1 MNSITLL
8 RRTREL
14 FQKRSVARSPS
25 FVACVAFVIAA
36 SIAVPAAHAGGYA
49 EAVMSANPTAYFPLN
64 DTSGVTATNSV
75 ASPVVSGTYFDNFS
89 AVSPLSGGVAATIQQ
104 SGSGPNLMQAG
115 PGLPGFSS
123 GNYAVGFAGPSGAG
137 GVNQGIDN
145 MRITNSATA
154 FGTDYTYQ
162 VWVYNTTPTSS
173 QPITGYIGGRF
184 VQSNFDAIAIWGNHN
199 GTPGGAPGRL
209 GVLTSD
215 GNAFFGS
222 GTSATLAVN
231 TWYNVA
237 LTRSGSTLS
246 LYCNGIL
253 LGSTTSVLSSP
264 QTAPNNQFFSAGVR
278 VDGNWALTGRLDEI
292 SLTNRALT
300 AAEIKASYNAALYP
314 TVYWSGSS
322 GIWSEGAAWSTTS
335 GSFSSAD
342 AGAGGGQDAVF
353 NLGTSQTIRLN
364 GSQRVNSFTFS
375 SSGSSVLLGGTTG
388 TPAANSLQVGTALNS
403 GGITID
409 AGAGAV
415 TIGDTSGTS
424 AAVNLSLAGNQT
436 WENRSSNTFT
446 VANNVG
452 GSAASGSQSLTIGGS
467 GATTILGAITNGTA
481 GGTIS
486 LVKQGD
492 GTLRLSG
499 NSSYSGATNV
509 TAGTVVSENRA
520 SFGTGTVSIGSSG
533 IVQLTA
539 RTSGTVLNQVGSYY
553 ANGVTNT
560 VTGSGVLQLVGSND
574 GYGVNYSGDLSGFTG
589 TVSATSGF
597 PTGFGNVNNPSLN
610 LTGSN
615 ARFVVSGAGFFV
627 PVLNATGT
635 IAMGELSGNG
645 TIKGNPVI
653 GSSTLLIG
661 GLSTSSTFSGIFQD
675 NGANTK
681 TALTK
686 VGTGTLTLSGNSTHS
701 GVTNV
706 NAGTIVS
713 ANLASFGTGTVSIGS
728 SGIVQLTARTSGT
741 VLNQVGS
748 YYANGVTNTVTG
760 SGVLQLVGSNDGY
773 GVNYSGDLSGFTGTV
788 SATSGFPT
796 GFGNVN
802 NPSLNLTGSNARF
815 VVSGAGF
822 FVPVLNA
829 TGTIAMGEL
838 SGNGSIKGNPMIG
851 SSTLLVGGL
860 STSSTFS
867 GILQDNGGGKTA
879 LTKVGNGTL
888 TLSGNNTFSGDTTIS
903 GGILSI
909 VAGSALQGS
918 SGVGIA
924 DAARL
929 RYTGGAGSFARN
941 ISVTSGTGTVENAG
955 GALLTLSGTLTKNGT
970 VLRLTGGQFNV
981 TGQIVGASANSDLL
995 VDGTSTVT
1003 LSNTNTYNGPTFV
1016 NQSST
1021 LVLGTNNAI
1030 PNNSLVT
1037 LGDATT
1043 TGTLNMNGFTDA
1055 IGGLSFGAA
1064 GGTLRLAATSTSA
1077 APLTAP
1083 AGTMTLTN
1091 GTLDLAGSGTT
1102 AGLYRVLAAQTVSG
1116 SFASV
1121 TNASAAYQVLTTATS
1136 VDYQQRAVLGAV
1148 SVTNPAVAI
1157 ITGGSAAFTYSVAN
1171 TALSG
1176 GASLAVTGTGLSNV
1190 FGSSSGTA
1198 AAAGSTGSLSG
1209 LVFTGTSIGNNQQGT
1224 FTVNA
1229 PSAYGTTT
1237 ATGTVAVTVL
1247 DHATSSL
1254 ASGSSALLSTVLNL
1268 GTWDYSTNLWTTGT
1282 SSGQFSIFN
1291 LASTFGAG
1299 LTADLSLVSVSGTG
1313 NGFTTNLDT
1322 YTDIAGGQS
1331 RQYSVFVN
1339 PNSFLTSGTQSWTFT
1354 IGMSD
1359 KTGMSGA
1366 TATNTLSVTANVVV
1380 VPEPGAIALAGIAI
1394 PAAAYMLRRRR
1405 RMG

>member
-8 RRTREL
+8 RRIREL

-36 SIAVPAAHAGGYA
+36 SVAVPAAHAGGYA

-89 AVSPLSGGVAATIQQ
+89 AVNPLSGGVAATIQQ

-123 GNYAVGFAGPSGAG
+123 ANYAVGFAGPAGFG

-173 QPITGYIGGRF
+173 EPITGYIGGRF
-184 VQSNFDAIAIWGNHN
+184 VQSNFDTIGIWGNFN

-209 GVLTSD
+209 AVLTS
-215 GNAFFGS
+215 GGGAFFGS

-246 LYCNGIL
+246 LYSNGIL

-278 VDGNWALTGRLDEI
+278 VDGAWPLTGRLDEI

-353 NLGTSQTIRLN
+353 NLGTSQTISLN
-364 GSQRVNSFTFS
+364 GNQRVNSFTFA

-403 GGITID
+403 GSITIN

-436 WENRSSNTFT
+436 WENTSSNTFT

-481 GGTIS
+481 GGAIS

-492 GTLRLSG
+492 GTLTLSG
-499 NSSYSGATNV
+499 TSSYSGATNV
-509 TAGTVVSENRA
+509 TAGTVVSANLA

-539 RTSGTVLNQVGSYY
+539 RTSGTDLNQLVSYY

-560 VTGSGVLQLVGSND
+560 VTGSGVLQLVGSNN

-597 PTGFGNVNNPSLN
+597 PTGFGNVSNPSLN

-615 ARFVVSGAGFFV
+615 ARFVVSGAGLFL

-645 TIKGNPVI
+645 TIRGNPVI
-653 GSSTLLIG
+653 GSSTLLVG

-675 NGANTK
+675 NGVNTK

-713 ANLASFGTGTVSIGS
+713 ASLASFGTGTVSIGS

-741 VLNQVGS
+741 DLNQLVS

-760 SGVLQLVGSNDGY
+760 SGVLQLVGSNNGY

-796 GFGNVN
+796 GFGNVS

-815 VVSGAGF
+815 VVSGAGLF
-822 FVPVLNA
+822 LPVLNA

-838 SGNGSIKGNPMIG
+838 SGNGTIRGNPVIG

-867 GILQDNGGGKTA
+867 GIFQDNGVNTKTA
-879 LTKVGNGTL
+879 LTKVG
-888 TLSGNNTFSGDTTIS
+888 
-903 GGILSI
+903 
-909 VAGSALQGS
+909 
-918 SGVGIA
+918 
-924 DAARL
+924 
-929 RYTGGAGSFARN
+929 
-941 ISVTSGTGTVENAG
+941 
-955 GALLTLSGTLTKNGT
+955 
-970 VLRLTGGQFNV
+970 
-981 TGQIVGASANSDLL
+981 
-995 VDGTSTVT
+995 
-1003 LSNTNTYNGPTFV
+1003 
-1016 NQSST
+1016 
-1021 LVLGTNNAI
+1021 
-1030 PNNSLVT
+1030 
-1037 LGDATT
+1037 
-1043 TGTLNMNGFTDA
+1043 TGTLM
-1055 IGGLSFGAA
+1055 L
-1064 GGTLRLAATSTSA
+1064 
-1077 APLTAP
+1077 
-1083 AGTMTLTN
+1083 
-1091 GTLDLAGSGTT
+1091 
-1102 AGLYRVLAAQTVSG
+1102 
-1116 SFASV
+1116 
-1121 TNASAAYQVLTTATS
+1121 
-1136 VDYQQRAVLGAV
+1136 
-1148 SVTNPAVAI
+1148 
-1157 ITGGSAAFTYSVAN
+1157 
-1171 TALSG
+1171 
-1176 GASLAVTGTGLSNV
+1176 
-1190 FGSSSGTA
+1190 
-1198 AAAGSTGSLSG
+1198 
-1209 LVFTGTSIGNNQQGT
+1209 
-1224 FTVNA
+1224 
-1229 PSAYGTTT
+1229 
-1237 ATGTVAVTVL
+1237 
-1247 DHATSSL
+1247 
-1254 ASGSSALLSTVLNL
+1254 
-1268 GTWDYSTNLWTTGT
+1268 TGT
-1282 SSGQFSIFN
+1282 SSYTGATAVNAGQLLVNGRLGNSAVSVNSGGLLGGSGSILGSVSILAGGTFSPGNSPGLLSVNSLALEGTALMEIDGTTRATQYDGADVTGLLTYGGSMLIDFGTDITSAFTNGTTFN
-1291 LASTFGAG
+1291 LFDFGSYSGGFTSIVTTNDGSFYAG
-1299 LTADLSLVSVSGTG
+1299 LTFASTGSGDTWIATKDSQRLEFTHSTG
-1313 NGFTTNLDT
+1313 NLV
-1322 YTDIAGGQS
+1322 I
-1331 RQYSVFVN
+1331 
-1339 PNSFLTSGTQSWTFT
+1339 
-1354 IGMSD
+1354 
-1359 KTGMSGA
+1359 
-1366 TATNTLSVTANVVV
+1366 